1 MKHRQP
7 NDVFWRCVEL
17 RLIGPNDPPACIK
30 GTNRAFHLSLAVHSS
45 LGEGIDRD
53 VDLERILAEVEQG
66 DQDPEGCPPKTR
78 LHGGVLDLPRGDGV
92 NH

>member
-7 NDVFWRCVEL
+7 NDVLRRCVEL

-30 GTNRAFHLSLAVHSS
+30 GTNRAFHLSLTVPRA
-45 LGEGIDRD
+45 LGKGIDRD
-53 VDLERILAEVEQG
+53 VDLKRLLAEVEQRE
-66 DQDPEGCPPKTR
+66 QDPKGCPLEASPD
-78 LHGGVLDLPRGDGV
+78 GGVLDLPRGDGV